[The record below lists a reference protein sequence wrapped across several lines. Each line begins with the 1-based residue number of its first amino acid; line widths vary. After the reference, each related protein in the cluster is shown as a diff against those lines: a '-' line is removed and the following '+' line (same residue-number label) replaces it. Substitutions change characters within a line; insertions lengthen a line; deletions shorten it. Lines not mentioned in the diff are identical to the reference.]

1 MKSKIYLIGHSHI
14 DAVWLWDKEETKRV
28 CQSTFK
34 MILDLLDERDDFY
47 YTQSTAQFYEWIEEE
62 NPEIFERIKQHVK
75 SGKWEIV
82 GGMWVESDCNL
93 PSGES
98 LVRQI
103 LYGKKYFKDKFGVD
117 VKVGWLPDTFGYCW
131 TLPQIFKK
139 SGIDYFLTSKLNM
152 QARWLLPYVLFWW
165 ESPDGS
171 RVLSVA
177 TPGMYNNT
185 SSSMVDRQFKMATS
199 VQQGLH
205 SNLIP
210 VGKGDHGEGLT
221 HEMINDVLENSGKSA
236 KSFFSPA
243 LKFFEDAKEEY
254 KNSLPV
260 HNNELY
266 LKTHRGTYTTRGRIK
281 WLNRKGEVKLDVSE
295 RLCSIADLL
304 GEEYPKNELEVVW
317 KKLLFNQFHDA
328 LPGSSINK
336 VYDDVEKDFEYI
348 FNATKK
354 ITSKALKTIS
364 SNIDITGEGI
374 ALIVFNS
381 LTWKRTDIVEVP
393 LSSFAN
399 KDFTIIDIEGKAVP
413 HQIVEKTSG
422 EYVLFLAEDIPS
434 FGYKEYR
441 IIEKR
446 EGLRFLERGLKVS
459 NYSLENEFFKVEIS
473 PETGVVSN
481 IYDKVNQRE
490 VLNKNESNML
500 YIYEDEV
507 QTWDDA
513 WNINIGKLEKLH
525 KPESITVVEE
535 GPARVAIETT
545 YIYEQHKRKDSI
557 FKVKTILC
565 QGVPRVDFDLNV
577 DWHAKHR
584 TVKVGFNIK
593 GCAEFVTY
601 EIPYGSI
608 SRRIPDS
615 EEATAEERAKWEVPA
630 HSWADYTPENGD
642 YGVSLLNDCKYGFD
656 VKNGVLRMTLLRSAN
671 VPNPLILG
679 LEALPPAITDQ
690 GEHRIKYALY
700 PHRGDWKMAGTPRKG
715 QEFNVPLLYVVEK
728 PHSGELPKEK
738 SFLTS
743 KGDGVLV
750 SAVKKN
756 ENNDGIVIRLYE
768 TDGRDTII
776 QISVDRPLR
785 GVWEA
790 DLMEN
795 RIRDISVNSLGEI
808 PVSMKKFEIKT
819 LILFPEI

>member
-14 DAVWLWDKEETKRV
+14 DAVWVWDREETKRV
-28 CQSTFK
+28 CKSTFK
-34 MILDLLDERDDFY
+34 RILDLLDEHDDFY
-47 YTQSTAQFYEWIEEE
+47 YAQSTAQFYEWVEEE
-62 NPEIFERIKQHVK
+62 APEIFERIKQHVK
-75 SGKWEIV
+75 DGKWEIV

-103 LYGKKYFKDKFGVD
+103 LYGKKYFKDKFCVD

-139 SGIDYFLTSKLNM
+139 SGIDYFLTSKINWQTTLV
-152 QARWLLPYVLFWW
+152 LPYTLFWW

-171 RVLSVA
+171 RVLSCA
-177 TPGMYNNT
+177 TPMGYVNT
-185 SSSMVDRQFKMATS
+185 DSSEVNKQFRMAAYR
-199 VQQGLH
+199 QQGLR
-205 SNLIP
+205 SILIP
-210 VGKGDHGEGLT
+210 YGEGDHGGGLT
-221 HEMINDVLENSGKSA
+221 QQMINDALENSSKSV
-236 KSFFSPA
+236 KSLFAPA
-243 LKFFEDAKEEY
+243 LKFFEDTKEEY

-266 LKTHRGTYTTRGRIK
+266 LKTHRGTYTTQGRIK
-281 WLNRKGEVKLDVSE
+281 WLNRKGEVKLNVSE

-304 GEEYPKNELEVVW
+304 GEKYPKNELDVVW

-328 LPGSSINK
+328 LPGTSINK
-336 VYDDVEKDFEYI
+336 VYDDAEKDFKYI
-348 FNATKK
+348 FNTTKK

-364 SNIDITGEGI
+364 SNIDTIGEGI
-374 ALIVFNS
+374 PLVIFNS
-381 LTWKRTDIVEVP
+381 LTWKRTDMVKVP

-399 KDFTIIDIEGKAVP
+399 KNFTIIDLEGKAVP
-413 HQIVEKTSG
+413 HQIVKKTSG
-422 EYVLFLAEDIPS
+422 KYVLFLAEDIPS

-446 EGLRFLERGLKVS
+446 KGLRILEGGLKVS

-473 PETGVVSN
+473 PKTGVVSN

-490 VLNKNESNML
+490 VLNKNEANTF
-500 YIYEDEV
+500 YIYQDEAP
-507 QTWDDA
+507 TEDA
-513 WNINIGKLEKLH
+513 WNIWIGKLEKSH
-525 KPESITVVEE
+525 KPESIRVVEE

-557 FKVKTILC
+557 FKVKTLLC
-565 QGVPRVDFDLNV
+565 KGVPRVDFDLNV
-577 DWHAKHR
+577 DWHAKYR
-584 TVKVGFNIK
+584 IVKVGFNIK

-615 EEATAEERAKWEVPA
+615 EEAAPEERSKWEVPA
-630 HSWADYTPENGD
+630 QEWADYTPENGD

-671 VPNPLILG
+671 VPDPYTMG

-690 GEHRIKYALY
+690 GKHRIKYALY
-700 PHRGDWKMAGTPRKG
+700 PHRGDWKMAGTPKKG

-738 SFLTS
+738 SFLTR

-750 SAVKKN
+750 STIKKA
-756 ENNDGIVIRLYE
+756 ENNDGMIVRLYE
-768 TDGRDTII
+768 TDGRDTAI
-776 QISVDRPLR
+776 QILVDTPLR
-785 GVWEA
+785 GVWEV

-795 RIRDISVNSLGEI
+795 QIRDISVNSLGEI